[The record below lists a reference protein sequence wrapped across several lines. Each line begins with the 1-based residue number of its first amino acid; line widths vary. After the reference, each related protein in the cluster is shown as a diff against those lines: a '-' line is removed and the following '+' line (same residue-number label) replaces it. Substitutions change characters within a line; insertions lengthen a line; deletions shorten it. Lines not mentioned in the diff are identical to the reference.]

1 MNIGDSLF
9 VETESSL
16 IKKHKQLLWENRNEF
31 IMIDLGRDIPIFK
44 WFISNKSTWESYTVM
59 NKTEWILNQIAAAHK
74 QFPEVLIKDM
84 LTDAAK
90 RMRNISKGG
99 MISNT
104 GYEYIIDKAIGLKE
118 FTEVMPNAT
127 IRYLKNPYF
136 IWEKRDLVKR
146 KEIYRTHLNGV
157 INRGISEVNYELI
170 RTTLIDY
177 DLNQKKMTKTILK
190 DATNL
195 SLSTIKNYLNK
206 YPELKEIYLI
216 IKENLLF
223 DAAIQYFIVNS
234 HSIEINDIF
243 LGYPNSEFI
252 LKEVGLFNDLL
263 SKELISNKAP
273 CTTESFIGFTSTND
287 PIFFFR

>member
-16 IKKHKQLLWENRNEF
+16 ISQHKQLLWDNKNEF
-31 IMIDLGRDIPIFK
+31 IMLDLGRDIPIFK
-44 WFISNKSTWESYTVM
+44 WFISNKFTWESYTVM
-59 NKTEWILNQIAAAHK
+59 HKTEWLLNQIAAAHK
-74 QFPEVLIKDM
+74 QFPEDSVKDL

-99 MISNT
+99 MISNA

-118 FTEVMPNAT
+118 FTEVMPNAK

-177 DLNQKKMTKTILK
+177 DLCQKKMTKTILK
-190 DATNL
+190 KATNL
-195 SLSTIKNYLNK
+195 SLSTIKNYLNN
-206 YPELKEIYLI
+206 YPELKEIYQS
-216 IKENLLF
+216 IKENSGTVK
-223 DAAIQYFIVNS
+223 QRKQ
-234 HSIEINDIF
+234 
-243 LGYPNSEFI
+243 
-252 LKEVGLFNDLL
+252 KEYNT
-263 SKELISNKAP
+263 NKMKVV
-273 CTTESFIGFTSTND
+273 
-287 PIFFFR
+287 

>member
-44 WFISNKSTWESYTVM
+44 WFISNKSTWESYAVM
-59 NKTEWILNQIAAAHK
+59 NKTEWLLNQIAAAHK
-74 QFPEVLIKDM
+74 QFPKDLVKDM

-104 GYEYIIDKAIGLKE
+104 GYEFIIDKAIELKDV
-118 FTEVMPNAT
+118 TDVLPNTT

-136 IWEKRDLVKR
+136 VWDKGDFENR

-157 INRGISEVNYELI
+157 INRGISEINYELI
-170 RTTLIDY
+170 RTILIDY

-190 DATNL
+190 DAARL
-195 SLSTIKNYLNK
+195 SLSTIKNYLKN
-206 YPELKEIYLI
+206 YPELKEIYQS
-216 IKENLLF
+216 IK
-223 DAAIQYFIVNS
+223 DNS
-234 HSIEINDIF
+234 
-243 LGYPNSEFI
+243 GTVKQRKQ
-252 LKEVGLFNDLL
+252 KEYNT
-263 SKELISNKAP
+263 NKKRVA
-273 CTTESFIGFTSTND
+273 
-287 PIFFFR
+287 

>member
-44 WFISNKSTWESYTVM
+44 WFISNKSTWESYAVM
-59 NKTEWILNQIAAAHK
+59 NKTEWLLNQIAAAHK
-74 QFPEVLIKDM
+74 QFPKDLVKDM

-104 GYEYIIDKAIGLKE
+104 GYEFIIDKAIELKDV
-118 FTEVMPNAT
+118 TDVIPNHT

-136 IWEKRDLVKR
+136 IWEKGDFENR

-170 RTTLIDY
+170 RTILIDY

-190 DATNL
+190 DAARL
-195 SLSTIKNYLNK
+195 SLSTIKNYLKN
-206 YPELKEIYLI
+206 YPELKEIYQS
-216 IKENLLF
+216 IK
-223 DAAIQYFIVNS
+223 DNS
-234 HSIEINDIF
+234 
-243 LGYPNSEFI
+243 GTVKQRKQ
-252 LKEVGLFNDLL
+252 KEYNT
-263 SKELISNKAP
+263 NKKRVA
-273 CTTESFIGFTSTND
+273 
-287 PIFFFR
+287 